1 MKKTSKSSKIN
12 RLLSLSFAFIFLAIT
27 NAYSQTVH
35 YDSIKKQKFVLVDV
49 EKTYERIINKGYES
63 VEIYE
68 SLGNYYYENK
78 NFLKSKLYFD
88 KLFDKYSLSLISA
101 KSKERYQL
109 VRKYLY

>member
-1 MKKTSKSSKIN
+1 MKKTVKLLKIN
-12 RLLSLSFAFIFLAIT
+12 LPQFLSFAFILLAIT
-27 NAYSQTVH
+27 TASSQTVH
-35 YDSIKKQKFVLVDV
+35 YDSINKQKFVLVNV
-49 EKTYERIINKGYES
+49 QKTYERIAEKGYES

-88 KLFDKYSLSLISA
+88 KLFGKYSLSQISS

-109 VRKYLY
+109 IRKSIY

>member
-1 MKKTSKSSKIN
+1 MEKSVKSSKYN
-12 RLLSLSFAFIFLAIT
+12 FPLFFSFAFTLLATIT
-27 NAYSQTVH
+27 ANSQTVH

-49 EKTYERIINKGYES
+49 QKTYERISDNGYES

-88 KLFDKYSLSLISA
+88 KLFNKYSLSLISS

-109 VRKYLY
+109 IRKLIF

>member
-1 MKKTSKSSKIN
+1 MKKTAKPIKIN
-12 RLLSLSFAFIFLAIT
+12 HLVFLSFAFIFLVIT
-27 NAYSQTVH
+27 NANSQTVH
-35 YDSIKKQKFVLVDV
+35 YDSINKQKFVLVNV
-49 EKTYERIINKGYES
+49 QKTYERIADKGYES

-88 KLFDKYSLSLISA
+88 RLFDKYSLSQISS

-109 VRKYLY
+109 IRKQFY